1 MHYRRVYL
9 PMPQRCCCWGAD
21 LLRLVSRSALQYGKG
36 VCQLEGP
43 AVRDAI
49 NRIFSAK
56 TAPNIYEATNAALAE
71 LGLTRT
77 FYLGPISNDRT
88 RGRSLL
94 SFGYSEDWEMKYRDG
109 LRSVDPIPSAAA
121 LTSTPMFWHRLP
133 PDLSLRPEE
142 QAYLDMLPDWNMEQ
156 GICTMV
162 FGPHSRVAMIGGSMP
177 PGDDSIDS
185 IDVNAFHVIAMA
197 SFAAYYRKVG
207 MKGENTLSFSTSE
220 LDVLYWMAQGLSNI
234 GIAKELGLSPE
245 AVASATKQLF
255 LKMNVF
261 DRTSAV
267 MKGVRLGYVIV
278 SDDVSRRID
287 KQTGEDVAEPGR

>member
-1 MHYRRVYL
+1 MSGH
-9 PMPQRCCCWGAD
+9 
-21 LLRLVSRSALQYGKG
+21 ALQY
-36 VCQLEGP
+36 VTELCQLEGP
-43 AVRDAI
+43 VVRDAI
-49 NRIFSAK
+49 NRIFSAE
-56 TAPNIYEATNAALAE
+56 TAPDIYRVTNAALAE
-71 LGLTRT
+71 LGITRT

-94 SFGYSEDWEMKYRDG
+94 SFGYPEEWEMRYREG

-121 LTSTPMFWHRLP
+121 LEPGPLFWHRLP
-133 PDLSLRPEE
+133 ADLSLRDEE
-142 QAYLDMLPDWNMEQ
+142 QAYLDRLPEWDMDQ
-156 GICTMV
+156 GICTLV

-207 MKGENTLSFSTSE
+207 MKGESTLSFSTSE

-255 LKMNVF
+255 SKMNVF
-261 DRTSAV
+261 DRTAAV